1 MQIKQMLMKQIS
13 IKMIPMTFQ
22 VKAKVQV
29 KEIKM
34 NSKLSEVVMNLLD
47 LLRMMV
53 KSTIR
58 MASLNQR
65 KT

>member
-1 MQIKQMLMKQIS
+1 MIQMI
-13 IKMIPMTFQ
+13 FQ
-22 VKAKVQV
+22 VKAKEKVQV
-29 KEIKM
+29 KEIKT
-34 NSKLSEVVMNLLD
+34 NSKLSEVVMNLLG